1 MKGHVFECYVF
12 ESYSDK
18 GGIGTEK
25 LFNNEGQA
33 VDFAR
38 GEWNNLTTSEK
49 NRLDRFHI
57 YAIDITAKQI
67 DAYES
72 GEADFVLEEL
82 WTRDVWDPLKG
93 IGRFK
98 VKGGFE
104 RVFTHY
110 GKPVTYITTGDC
122 CDERIGIHNVVDLE
136 GAVELPVLSQ
146 EYRLLK
152 REGEYILFFNDEN
165 EIFAFSD
172 LPDDLDFH
180 RIAADMHR
188 QACKEEPL
196 KMPTKLYKLYCEAT
210 EAVFSARSAEEQ
222 GKISCGLIREDE
234 KDTRV
239 REARYIWKKYRYS
252 LEYMEH
258 LARQDD
264 QITKEYKKE
273 LIEAYE
279 EIWIDLLGNSNLQR
293 KRNLCGLT
301 QMQLAEA
308 AGVSVSV
315 IRKYENGERELSKA
329 RADTLFKICQT
340 LGCTPEEIIE
350 R

>member
-38 GEWNNLTTSEK
+38 GEWNNLTTGEK

-104 RVFTHY
+104 RVFTH
-110 GKPVTYITTGDC
+110 
-122 CDERIGIHNVVDLE
+122 
-136 GAVELPVLSQ
+136 
-146 EYRLLK
+146 
-152 REGEYILFFNDEN
+152 
-165 EIFAFSD
+165 
-172 LPDDLDFH
+172 
-180 RIAADMHR
+180 
-188 QACKEEPL
+188 
-196 KMPTKLYKLYCEAT
+196 
-210 EAVFSARSAEEQ
+210 
-222 GKISCGLIREDE
+222 
-234 KDTRV
+234 
-239 REARYIWKKYRYS
+239 
-252 LEYMEH
+252 
-258 LARQDD
+258 
-264 QITKEYKKE
+264 
-273 LIEAYE
+273 
-279 EIWIDLLGNSNLQR
+279 
-293 KRNLCGLT
+293 
-301 QMQLAEA
+301 
-308 AGVSVSV
+308 
-315 IRKYENGERELSKA
+315 
-329 RADTLFKICQT
+329 
-340 LGCTPEEIIE
+340 
-350 R
+350 